1 MCMCVPRGAWRDS
14 EATGALA
21 GSPTHLLSPSNRCR
35 FLYPAPCG
43 FRHISHPVGASSP
56 CVTCLLWA
64 KPSARAPGG
73 IGCQVM
79 HEIVT
84 GPCQVVFLA
93 GDQRKALGLRDL
105 GRPGTSGEKARSFL
119 GLC

>member
-1 MCMCVPRGAWRDS
+1 MD
-14 EATGALA
+14 
-21 GSPTHLLSPSNRCR
+21 
-35 FLYPAPCG
+35 
-43 FRHISHPVGASSP
+43 
-56 CVTCLLWA
+56 
-64 KPSARAPGG
+64 
-73 IGCQVM
+73 
-79 HEIVT
+79 EIVT